1 MDEAASF
8 SQRVLIGKN
17 CYWDSRRGIFCW
29 AGESVILA
37 GMQEKFFDQLVK
49 SPDYVAMYQD
59 FLVFY
64 PEQELTKATIDKI
77 QHTMQTLKK
86 NLKAFPVV
94 IEPIRGKGYQLCF
107 KVEEMAE

>member
-1 MDEAASF
+1 
-8 SQRVLIGKN
+8 
-17 CYWDSRRGIFCW
+17 
-29 AGESVILA
+29 
-37 GMQEKFFDQLVK
+37 MQEKFFDQLVK

-86 NLKAFPVV
+86 
-94 IEPIRGKGYQLCF
+94 I
-107 KVEEMAE
+107 